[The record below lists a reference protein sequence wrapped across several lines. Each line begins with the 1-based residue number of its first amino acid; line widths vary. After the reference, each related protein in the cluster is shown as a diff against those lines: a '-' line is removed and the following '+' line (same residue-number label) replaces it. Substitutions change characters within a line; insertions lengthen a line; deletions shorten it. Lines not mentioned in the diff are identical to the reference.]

1 MKWDIP
7 VDKQKKKPAS
17 VQRPQAEERVEVPD
31 FMRKKPQEEKPA
43 KKRAKSVRKKAVSPK
58 GADKTVSRAARPQ
71 RMAQPIPQ
79 TGEKPGKKAVHTK
92 SHRKAKKRRRRGSRI
107 LYYALFA
114 TVTVIVLYVLS
125 VTVLFNIDTITVS
138 GDESADKEQIILESG
153 IRIGD
158 NLFRANIDAAAR
170 RVLQNHI
177 KYDGVR
183 VERNFPTG
191 ITIHLEPANI
201 VAVCAD
207 RGTFYSISSGNRVIE
222 VESTAPQYSAY
233 PLVYGCVFDGIKQG
247 DRLTASDTNK
257 LEALTIVLDAI
268 RDNALSGVTHIDISD
283 LSTIRVFWRGQAEL
297 KFGGLDGFSYEMSC
311 VKKLLDNNLD
321 EDEIVIIDATLM
333 NGTYYKRP
341 VPELTLPGTVK
352 EEPVVDGEELPAEGE
367 DLPENSEENAD
378 TDE

>member
-7 VDKQKKKPAS
+7 VDNQKKKPAS
-17 VQRPQAEERVEVPD
+17 SARPRPEERVEVPD
-31 FMRKKPQEEKPA
+31 FMRKKPQESKLAAKRKKNAAPKGKASKPA
-43 KKRAKSVRKKAVSPK
+43 QKA
-58 GADKTVSRAARPQ
+58 AQPQ
-71 RMAQPIPQ
+71 RTVQPTAQ
-79 TGEKPGKKAVHTK
+79 TGVKPGRKAVHTK
-92 SHRKAKKRRRRGSRI
+92 NHHRSKKRRRRGSRI

-114 TVTVIVLYVLS
+114 TVAAIVVYVLS

-153 IRIGD
+153 IRMGD
-158 NLFRANIDAAAR
+158 NLFRTDIDAAAR

-177 KYDGVR
+177 RYDGVR

-191 ITIHLEPANI
+191 ITIHLEPAKI

-207 RGTFYSISSGNRVIE
+207 GGAYYSISSGSRVIE
-222 VESTAPQYSAY
+222 VETTAPQHSAY
-233 PLVYGCVFDGIKQG
+233 PLVYGCVFGELKPG
-247 DRLTASDTNK
+247 DRLTADETNK

-268 RDNALSGVTHIDISD
+268 RENALSGVTHIDVSD

-311 VKKLLDNNLD
+311 VKKLLDNNLA

-341 VPELTLPGTVK
+341 VAELTLPGTVK
-352 EEPVVDGEELPAEGE
+352 EEEPTGSELPQDGE
-367 DLPENSEENAD
+367 DPENSGGSAD